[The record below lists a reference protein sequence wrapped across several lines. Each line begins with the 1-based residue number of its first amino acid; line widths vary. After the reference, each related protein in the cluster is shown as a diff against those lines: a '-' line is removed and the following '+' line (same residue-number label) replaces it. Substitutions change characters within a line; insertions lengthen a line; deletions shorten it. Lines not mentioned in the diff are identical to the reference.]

1 MYPEI
6 LKFYIL
12 QDGQHYHNYAKNS
25 DQIMVD
31 TLVVSFCFCDPISS
45 NNLTNSGMSHNQSLT
60 GEFTG
65 AGLFIGVRFF
75 QFFKPE
81 KLFSI

>member
-1 MYPEI
+1 M
-6 LKFYIL
+6 L
-12 QDGQHYHNYAKNS
+12 N
-25 DQIMVD
+25 
-31 TLVVSFCFCDPISS
+31 TLFVSFRFCDPVSS
-45 NNLTNSGMSHNQSLT
+45 NNLTNSGMFYSQSLT

-81 KLFSI
+81 KLFSVQRK